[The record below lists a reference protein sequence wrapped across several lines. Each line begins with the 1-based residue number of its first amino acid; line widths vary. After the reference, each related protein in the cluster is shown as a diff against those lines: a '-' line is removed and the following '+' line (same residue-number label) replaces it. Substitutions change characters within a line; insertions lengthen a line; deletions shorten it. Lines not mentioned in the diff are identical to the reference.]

1 MKVFTGRGART
12 LGKYF
17 AILMKL
23 KIDLE
28 DGIDCGIR
36 TCNAEKTKRD
46 FEYFTESKIELTK
59 IEENVYKA
67 KLID

>member
-46 FEYFTESKIELTK
+46 FEYFTGSNIKLTK
-59 IEENVYKA
+59 VEDNIYRA
-67 KLID
+67 KLTD